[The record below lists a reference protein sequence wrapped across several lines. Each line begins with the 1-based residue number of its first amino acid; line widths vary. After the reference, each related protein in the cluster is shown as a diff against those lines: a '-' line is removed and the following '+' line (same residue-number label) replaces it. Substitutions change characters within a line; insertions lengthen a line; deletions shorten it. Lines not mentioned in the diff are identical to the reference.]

1 MIDVV
6 LFYSKYINYTNLDY
20 SIFYFFSGIQFNCHK
35 TVLMTTSR
43 YFDTMLTMF
52 DERSKSE
59 VELKDFV
66 DPNVMALSLHFI
78 YDGHMPNVRKRI
90 LTQKNVHDI
99 LHLAIYLQIQ
109 ALQSHCCR

>member
-1 MIDVV
+1 MA
-6 LFYSKYINYTNLDY
+6 
-20 SIFYFFSGIQFNCHK
+20 
-35 TVLMTTSR
+35 TSR

-78 YDGHMPNVRKRI
+78 YDGHVPTVRKRI
-90 LTQKNVHDI
+90 LTKKNVHGI
-99 LHLAIYLQIQ
+99 LQLAIYLQIQ
-109 ALQSHCCR
+109 ALQLHCCR